1 MSYEDEGPNNERAI
15 ILHML
20 SQLGE
25 DAYESLL
32 DRLRD
37 YSEDR
42 ESNSDDLVEVFD
54 DLFSQFGI
62 DDMPDDLLNKT
73 TADKARLK
81 LLSNYEQIITDPLS
95 VDPLMITTVEYG
107 LRTWMPALLMEDAE
121 TEEDASVL
129 IEMNNVYLTALTH
142 ARCYREAMSEVDET
156 LLTLSPALFRAFD
169 RDIYPD

>member
-1 MSYEDEGPNNERAI
+1 MSDEGQNNERAI

-25 DAYESLL
+25 EAYESLL
-32 DRLRD
+32 DHLRD

-42 ESNSDDLVEVFD
+42 DSYSEDLVEVFD
-54 DLFSQFGI
+54 NLFSDFGL
-62 DDMPDDLLNKT
+62 DDPPDELLNKA

-81 LLSNYEQIITDPLS
+81 LLTNYERIITDPLN

-107 LRTWMPALLMEDAE
+107 LRTWMPALLMEDAANE
-121 TEEDASVL
+121 HDAEAL
-129 IEMNNVYLTALTH
+129 LEMNNVYLTALTH
-142 ARCYREAMSEVDET
+142 ARCYREAMAEVDNS